1 MKRTLARELFRRGVL
16 LCRDFGSDRRGNVM
30 MMFGLFMVPLFLFV
44 GAALDYTRALDA
56 RTKMQSVADLATIA
70 ATKELLKDGVTAADA
85 EAVAKSI
92 FNSQINSNPEFYGTL
107 SNIKPIVKATKTLVD
122 GVTTTTVEV
131 GATAEIDLMLA
142 SAVSDMKLFDLG
154 VRSVSENTAKAVG
167 ALSMFLVLDKSGSMS
182 WSGKMDSLKQATD
195 DLLTQLSTADPDKKY
210 VRTGAAGYDTNVSS
224 FKKLD
229 WGVSHTDTYTQALV
243 ASGGT
248 NTASGVKIAFNQL
261 KKSKEEKQHDKKNGQ
276 VPKKFMLLLTD
287 GSNNKTSWDTDTKK
301 YCNKAKDKGIEI
313 YTVAF
318 QAPVAGEKLLK
329 DCATSIDHYFD
340 ASQAAELVAAFK
352 AIGAQVADSIPRV
365 TF

>member
-1 MKRTLARELFRRGVL
+1 MKRTLARELVSRGAL

-70 ATKELLKDGVTAADA
+70 ATKELLKDDVTAAQA
-85 EAVAKSI
+85 EAVAEQI
-92 FNSQINSNPEFYGTL
+92 FNSQINGNPEFYGTL
-107 SNIKPIVKATKTLVD
+107 TNIKPSVKATKTVVD

-131 GATAEIDLMLA
+131 GATAEIDLVLA

-167 ALSMFLVLDKSGSMS
+167 AISMFLVLDKSGSMD
-182 WSGKMDSLKQATD
+182 GAKMTSLKQATD
-195 DLLTQLSTADPDKKY
+195 DLLKQLSTADPSKKY
-210 VRTGAAGYDTNVSS
+210 VRTGAAAYDTSVAS

-243 ASGGT
+243 AVGGT
-248 NTASGVKIAFNQL
+248 NTASGTKIAFNQL
-261 KKSKEEKQHDKKNGQ
+261 KKAKEKKQHEKKNGQ

-287 GSNNKTSWDTDTKK
+287 GSNNKSIWDTDTLT
-301 YCNKAKDKGIEI
+301 YCTKAKNKGIEV

-318 QAPVAGEKLLK
+318 QAPESGEKLLK
-329 DCATSIDHYFD
+329 KCASSLEHYFD
-340 ASQAAELVAAFK
+340 ASQSAELVAAFK

-365 TF
+365 TN